1 MQLRLPMSLLRT
13 ASRWYAGRLFF
24 GAEASGDSR
33 IALTFDD
40 GPHPEF
46 TPRILDTLRDARVP
60 ATFFFQGS
68 NARKRP
74 DLVRRAH
81 TEGHQVA
88 GHGVEHVSALKQAG
102 SAVLADAEDCHALL
116 SEIVG
121 GPLPRYFRPPYGDM
135 TLGGLRHLSRR
146 DFKLAYWTYDSN
158 DSFVK
163 SGEEIVAR
171 LGAAPP
177 AAGSVVL
184 FHDDYGL
191 TVDALPR
198 VIELL
203 RARGL
208 TFATVNDLHQV
219 QLERAA

>member
-1 MQLRLPMSLLRT
+1 MSLLRT
-13 ASRWYAGRLFF
+13 ASRWYADRLFF
-24 GAEASGDSR
+24 GAESR
-33 IALTFDD
+33 DDDVRVAITFDD
-40 GPHPEF
+40 GPHPDH
-46 TPRILDTLRDARVP
+46 TPGILDTLRSCAVP

-74 DLVRRAH
+74 DLVRRAYA
-81 TEGHQVA
+81 EGHQVA
-88 GHGVEHVSALKQAG
+88 GHGVEHVSALAQTG
-102 SAVLADAEDCHALL
+102 SAVLADAEACHDALTQ
-116 SEIVG
+116 IVG
-121 GPLPRYFRPPYGDM
+121 APLPRYFRPPYGDM

-158 DSFVK
+158 DSFVQ
-163 SGEEIVAR
+163 SGAEIVAR
-171 LGAAPP
+171 LSAAPP
-177 AAGSVVL
+177 APGSVLL

-191 TVDALPR
+191 TVEALPR

-219 QLERAA
+219 QLDTAA

>member
-1 MQLRLPMSLLRT
+1 MSLLRT

-24 GAEASGDSR
+24 GVESR
-33 IALTFDD
+33 DDPRVAITFDD
-40 GPHPEF
+40 GPHPDH
-46 TPRILDTLRDARVP
+46 TPGILDTLRSLGVP

-68 NARKRP
+68 NARQRP
-74 DLVRRAH
+74 ELVRRAH
-81 TEGHQVA
+81 VEGHQVA

-102 SAVLADAEDCHALL
+102 SAVLADAESCHELL
-116 SEIVG
+116 TQIVG
-121 GPLPRYFRPPYGDM
+121 TPLPRYFRPPYGDM

-163 SGEEIVAR
+163 SGAEVVAR
-171 LGAAPP
+171 LTAAPP
-177 AAGSVVL
+177 AAGSVLL
-184 FHDDYGL
+184 FHDDYAL
-191 TVDALPR
+191 TAEALPR

-208 TFATVNDLHQV
+208 TFATVNDLHQN
-219 QLERAA
+219 QLDKAA